1 MNQRWIAFLRIVVG
15 LFFLAQG
22 INKLDWYKSSEFLR
36 TSLDRYAQNAPS
48 FTLWYQNHVAY
59 PGIEVWSRMIPT
71 GEMVIG
77 IALMLGLLTRPTLIM
92 ALVLV
97 LNYHV
102 TNGTIFSTGLI
113 YNPYGLLLL
122 SNLIVLLV
130 SKAGSTFAL
139 DVSVRKKGTRSKS
152 KP

>member
-1 MNQRWIAFLRIVVG
+1 
-15 LFFLAQG
+15 
-22 INKLDWYKSSEFLR
+22 
-36 TSLDRYAQNAPS
+36 
-48 FTLWYQNHVAY
+48 
-59 PGIEVWSRMIPT
+59 
-71 GEMVIG
+71 
-77 IALMLGLLTRPTLIM
+77 
-92 ALVLV
+92 VLV